1 MWCLPT
7 SVCPSSDCCLSR
19 DHISETKKDR
29 PIVIME
35 HYKNWHCWFCC
46 CIQILPTCPLGR
58 YSGFRLK
65 ICSYVYMACC
75 LNLTSTECDCHN
87 VLLEIVVISQVLCWQ
102 HLCYDATVEQEVG
115 QLLIAVAIFVLLAQW
130 CTVSV

>member
-1 MWCLPT
+1 
-7 SVCPSSDCCLSR
+7 
-19 DHISETKKDR
+19 
-29 PIVIME
+29 
-35 HYKNWHCWFCC
+35 
-46 CIQILPTCPLGR
+46 
-58 YSGFRLK
+58 
-65 ICSYVYMACC
+65 MACC